1 MTQEFLAGTID
12 HTLLKPDADSHQ
24 FTQLFEEAIHYG
36 FHSVCVN
43 ASRVEEANKFF
54 KDNHVKVCSVVG
66 FPLGASTTSTKLKE
80 MESCIQD
87 GAVEIDMVMN
97 NGYFKDGNLDYV
109 ANEIVQMVNSASGN
123 ILKVIIE
130 TNLLNEDEIIQ
141 ASKLVVD
148 SGAKF
153 VKTSTGFCGRG
164 ATPDLV
170 QLIRSAVRPETG
182 IKASGGIKTLEQV
195 EALIDAGANRIGTS
209 SGVIIMKEFSQK
221 RFKFV
226 PNLNDKFE

>member
-43 ASRVEEANKFF
+43 ASRVEEATKFF

-97 NGYFKDGNLDYV
+97 IGYYKDGNLDYV

-148 SGAKF
+148 SGAQF

>member
-12 HTLLKPDADSHQ
+12 HTLLKPDADSHRIA
-24 FTQLFEEAIHYG
+24 QLFEEAIHYG

-43 ASRVEEANKFF
+43 PSRVEEANNFL

-80 MESCIQD
+80 MESCVLG

-97 NGYFKDGNLDYV
+97 IGFFKDGNLDYV
-109 ANEIVQMVNSASGN
+109 ADEIVQLVKTARGN

-130 TNLLNEDEIIQ
+130 TNLLNDDEICQ
-141 ASKLVVD
+141 ASKLAED
-148 SGAKF
+148 SGAQF
-153 VKTSTGFCGRG
+153 VKTSTGFCGSG
-164 ATPDLV
+164 ATPELV
-170 QLIRSAVRPETG
+170 RLIRSAVRPKTG
-182 IKASGGIKTLEQV
+182 IKASGGIKTFKQIE
-195 EALIDAGANRIGTS
+195 ELIDAGANRIGTS

-221 RFKFV
+221 
-226 PNLNDKFE
+226 

>member
-1 MTQEFLAGTID
+1 MTQEFLAGIID
-12 HTLLKPDADSHQ
+12 YTLLKPNADSHQ

-36 FHSVCVN
+36 FHSICVN
-43 ASRVEEANKFF
+43 PCQVEKANNFL
-54 KDNHVKVCSVVG
+54 KDYQVQVGSVVG
-66 FPLGASTTSTKLKE
+66 FPLGASTTSTKLQE
-80 MESCIQD
+80 TESCIQA

-97 NGYFKDGNLDYV
+97 IGFFKDGNLDYV
-109 ANEIVQMVNSASGN
+109 ADEIVQIVNSLRGN

-148 SGAKF
+148 SGAQF

-226 PNLNDKFE
+226 PNLNDKIE

>member
-43 ASRVEEANKFF
+43 ASHVEEANKFF

-97 NGYFKDGNLDYV
+97 IGYFKDGNLDYV

-148 SGAKF
+148 GGAQF

-170 QLIRSAVRPETG
+170 QLIRSAVRSETG